1 MTTLY
6 GIPNCDTI
14 RKARRWLDQHDADYR
29 FHDFRKD
36 GLQPERLRGWVEAMG
51 WEMLLNRRGMTWRRL
66 SDEERSDLDS
76 AKAVELMLRQPAL
89 IKRPVL
95 EMEHGLRLGFREQ
108 DYQDLL
114 EHRKIT
120 VKG

>member
-6 GIPNCDTI
+6 GISNCSTI
-14 RKARRWLDQHDADYR
+14 KKARRWLDQREIAYR

-36 GLQPERLRGWVEAMG
+36 GLQPERLKAWVEALG

-66 SDEERSDLDS
+66 SEAEREQLDTQ
-76 AKAVELMLRQPAL
+76 KAIGLMQQQPTL

-95 EMEHGLRLGFREQ
+95 ETEASVRVGFTEQEYQNLLDSQELR
-108 DYQDLL
+108 
-114 EHRKIT
+114 
-120 VKG
+120 